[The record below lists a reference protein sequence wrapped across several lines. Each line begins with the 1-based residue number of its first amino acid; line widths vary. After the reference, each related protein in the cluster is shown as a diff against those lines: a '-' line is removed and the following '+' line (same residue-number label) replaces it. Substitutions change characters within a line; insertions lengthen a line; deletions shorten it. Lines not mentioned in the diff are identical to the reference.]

1 MYMIYK
7 ILEMCYELLGNILLF
22 ILKKENKVL
31 KVLCFLFFYMRDSF
45 GNCIYSLYVKCMII
59 YM

>member
-1 MYMIYK
+1 MIYK

-22 ILKKENKVL
+22 ILKNWKKGFEGLMFFV
-31 KVLCFLFFYMRDSF
+31 FYMRDSF
-45 GNCIYSLYVKCMII
+45 GNCIYSLYVKCIII